1 MHACKCPITP
11 FKNVIVTVYTIGEK
25 ETIFQLTLS
34 LLLAFSSLVF
44 IEIFF
49 WHPKLNTPFKSL
61 NEWQTRR
68 TSLGLYL
75 FPNVYILRLIV
86 ILLITFFVLFENIG
100 YLGFSRNNL
109 SVSFVAGLVL
119 GFFAFLGLLKRSGI
133 SLKKGLRGFKIL
145 FSENPLGFI
154 VYSLFLLLCGGL
166 IEELIF
172 RGFFVSVCAGIF
184 GVLGIVVASV
194 INLIWHLPAWHAYS
208 KDPEVHEVPK
218 AGSPKVASFKYALQ
232 VFPFVLVL
240 GILFYFTKNLTGPM
254 VAHFLSD
261 YAGYSIR
268 KIKLNKTPY

>member
-1 MHACKCPITP
+1 M
-11 FKNVIVTVYTIGEK
+11 
-25 ETIFQLTLS
+25 L
-34 LLLAFSSLVF
+34 

-49 WHPKLNTPFKSL
+49 WHPKLNKPFKRL
-61 NEWQTRR
+61 YEWQTRK
-68 TSLGLYL
+68 TSLGFYL
-75 FPNVYILRLIV
+75 FPNVCILRLIV
-86 ILLITFFVLFENIG
+86 ILLITFFVLFENVG

-109 SVSFVAGLVL
+109 SISFVAGLFL
-119 GFFAFLGLLKRSGI
+119 GFLAFFGLLKRSSI
-133 SLKKGLRGFKIL
+133 SLKKGLNGFQML

-184 GVLGIVVASV
+184 GFLGVVVASV
-194 INLIWHLPAWHAYS
+194 INIIWHLPAWYAYS
-208 KDPEVHEVPK
+208 KEPEAHELPK
-218 AGSPKVASFKYALQ
+218 AESPKVASIKYALQ

-240 GILFYFTKNLTGPM
+240 SIIFYFTNNLTGPI

-268 KIKLNKTPY
+268 KIKVNKTPY